1 MHHMDV
7 VTATAKDWM
16 VDPFG
21 GEIRDGYVWGRGALD
36 MKGHGIIQLMAS
48 SRSSGQESV

>member
-1 MHHMDV
+1 VHHIDV

-21 GEIRDGYVWGRGALD
+21 GEIRDGYVWAGA
-36 MKGHGIIQLMAS
+36 
-48 SRSSGQESV
+48 RWT